1 MSEDLVTVAKY
12 IYIKV
17 SGSFIDYMLRNKT
30 KWTFSSTVVTVVF
43 WRKLRSRADTDG
55 VT

>member
-30 KWTFSSTVVTVVF
+30 KWTFSSTVVF